1 MTKTV
6 DSPQKMLYNIII
18 NKEQG
23 ILKMELKIT
32 QNIKP
37 EDLLQGISWHGET
50 NHDNEAVEK
59 LKELNEFVSD
69 LVAKI
74 FFFQLQMEQ
83 VATNQN
89 NLSAK
94 ELSEEAKKLLVN
106 VAQMTMEEESWEA
119 FEKIEKE
126 RKSIAEYSAKNIAQ
140 FKTWSSIEVNI
151 LREIWKELKKTGYKD
166 VVLNLSGLKERIGG
180 DVDNETWESILET
193 LPKKIT
199 SLTYWKNWTYS
210 MKGVS
215 PFGSATVDPEADMIS
230 IGVAGEMLS
239 YSNGVVEKTIAL
251 DFLNEVMASI

>member
-6 DSPQKMLYNIII
+6 DSPQTMLYYIII

-59 LKELNEFVSD
+59 LKELNVFVSD

-89 NLSAK
+89 NKSAK
-94 ELSEEAKKLLVN
+94 ELSEEAKKMLEN
-106 VAQMTMEEESWEA
+106 VVKMATKEENWGAIPEL
-119 FEKIEKE
+119 
-126 RKSIAEYSAKNIAQ
+126 
-140 FKTWSSIEVNI
+140 FK
-151 LREIWKELKKTGYKD
+151 
-166 VVLNLSGLKERIGG
+166 
-180 DVDNETWESILET
+180 
-193 LPKKIT
+193 
-199 SLTYWKNWTYS
+199 
-210 MKGVS
+210 
-215 PFGSATVDPEADMIS
+215 
-230 IGVAGEMLS
+230 GE
-239 YSNGVVEKTIAL
+239 
-251 DFLNEVMASI
+251 